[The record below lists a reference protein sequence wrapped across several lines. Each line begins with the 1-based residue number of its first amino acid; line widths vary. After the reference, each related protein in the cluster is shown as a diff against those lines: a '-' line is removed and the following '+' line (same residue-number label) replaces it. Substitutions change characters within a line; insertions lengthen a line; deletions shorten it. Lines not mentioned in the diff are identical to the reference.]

1 MWNKNLEAR
10 FILSSQRKKR
20 NLAPDSIKGIVKD
33 VIIVAAC
40 LAVIWIGLTAY
51 FGAQN
56 PFYVVSS
63 GSMYPELA
71 MYDIIVIS
79 GPAAMFDAKKFEDV
93 KIGDIIVFDRPKD
106 HDKVIVHRVVA
117 VVDDDPLTLRTKGDN
132 NQNSMVGTD
141 YPITEEEYKGTVVR
155 IGDIFGT
162 GQTHVIPQVGYI
174 TKILQPPIN
183 YIIIAVIIG
192 IMIIR
197 QIYKKDKKKLS
208 EINDSNESQPNERMD
223 QLSNDA
229 EYVEPRDFTT
239 QEKKPMKKLDA
250 ENTKSEGI
258 PEFFLDKEEEYEEKK

>member
-1 MWNKNLEAR
+1 M
-10 FILSSQRKKR
+10 
-20 NLAPDSIKGIVKD
+20 KGIIKD
-33 VIIVAAC
+33 IVIVAAC
-40 LAVIWIGLTAY
+40 VAVIWIGLTAY

-79 GPAAMFDAKKFEDV
+79 GHVSFDDV

-106 HDKVIVHRVVA
+106 HSKVIVHRVVA
-117 VVDDDPLTLRTKGDN
+117 VVDDDPKTLRTKGDN

-141 YPITEEEYKGTVVR
+141 YPITNEEYIGKVV
-155 IGDIFGT
+155 
-162 GQTHVIPQVGYI
+162 HVVPQVGFI

-197 QIYKKDKKKLS
+197 QISKNKKKALAES
-208 EINDSNESQPNERMD
+208 LEINSDLEDHDPATGEVIDSPVD
-223 QLSNDA
+223 V
-229 EYVEPRDFTT
+229 EYVEPKDFTT
-239 QEKKPMKKLDA
+239 QESKPTENSDQEKKAGDM
-250 ENTKSEGI
+250 
-258 PEFFLDKEEEYEEKK
+258 PEFFSDKEKESEEKSG

>member
-1 MWNKNLEAR
+1 M
-10 FILSSQRKKR
+10 
-20 NLAPDSIKGIVKD
+20 KGIVKD
-33 VIIVAAC
+33 IIIVAVC
-40 LAVIWIGLTAY
+40 VAVIWVGLTAY

-79 GPAAMFDAKKFEDV
+79 GHTLFEDV

-117 VVDDDPLTLRTKGDN
+117 VVDDDPKTLRTKGDN

-141 YPITEEEYKGTVVR
+141 YPITKEEYIGTVV
-155 IGDIFGT
+155 
-162 GQTHVIPQVGYI
+162 HVIPQVGFI

-192 IMIIR
+192 VMVIR
-197 QIYKKDKKKLS
+197 QIYKKDKKKLIERAKAES
-208 EINDSNESQPNERMD
+208 SMNDYNEFQSDEKIDQPTKD
-223 QLSNDA
+223 FDSIYSA
-229 EYVEPRDFTT
+229 E
-239 QEKKPMKKLDA
+239 EKKPTDKLDE
-250 ENTKSEGI
+250 ENTKSEGV
-258 PEFFLDKEEEYEEKK
+258 PEFFLDKEKESEENKE

>member
-1 MWNKNLEAR
+1 M
-10 FILSSQRKKR
+10 SSIR
-20 NLAPDSIKGIVKD
+20 GIVKD
-33 VIIVAAC
+33 IIIIATCV
-40 LAVIWIGLTAY
+40 AVIWIGLTAY

-71 MYDIIVIS
+71 MHDIIVIS
-79 GPAAMFDAKKFEDV
+79 GHAPFEDV

-132 NQNSMVGTD
+132 NQNSIVGTD
-141 YPITEEEYKGTVVR
+141 YPITEDEYKGTV
-155 IGDIFGT
+155 I
-162 GQTHVIPQVGYI
+162 HVIPQVGYI

-197 QIYKKDKKKLS
+197 QISKNKKEALVNQMKTES
-208 EINDSNESQPNERMD
+208 EIDFDELKR
-223 QLSNDA
+223 A
-229 EYVEPRDFTT
+229 EYLEPKDFTT
-239 QEKKPMKKLDA
+239 QEKKSTEKPE

-258 PEFFLDKEEEYEEKK
+258 PEFFLDKEKESEEKK

>member
-1 MWNKNLEAR
+1 M
-10 FILSSQRKKR
+10 SSIR
-20 NLAPDSIKGIVKD
+20 GIVKD
-33 VIIVAAC
+33 IIIVAVC
-40 LAVIWIGLTAY
+40 VAVIWVGLTAY

-71 MYDIIVIS
+71 MHDIIVIS
-79 GPAAMFDAKKFEDV
+79 GHALFEDV
-93 KIGDIIVFDRPKD
+93 RIGDIIVFDRPKD

-132 NQNSMVGTD
+132 NQNSIVGTD
-141 YPITEEEYKGTVVR
+141 YPITEEEYKGTV
-155 IGDIFGT
+155 I
-162 GQTHVIPQVGYI
+162 HVIPQVGYI

-197 QIYKKDKKKLS
+197 QISKNKKALTEQMKTES
-208 EINDSNESQPNERMD
+208 EIKDNNESQPNEKMD
-223 QLSNDA
+223 GDLSWLDDYKNA
-229 EYVEPRDFTT
+229 SKDFTT
-239 QEKKPMKKLDA
+239 QEKKSTEKPE

-258 PEFFLDKEEEYEEKK
+258 PEFFLDREKESEEKK

>member
-1 MWNKNLEAR
+1 M
-10 FILSSQRKKR
+10 SSIR
-20 NLAPDSIKGIVKD
+20 GIVKD
-33 VIIVAAC
+33 IIIVATC
-40 LAVIWIGLTAY
+40 VAVIWIGLTAY

-71 MYDIIVIS
+71 MHDIIVIS
-79 GPAAMFDAKKFEDV
+79 GHALFEDV

-141 YPITEEEYKGTVVR
+141 YPITEEEYKGTV
-155 IGDIFGT
+155 I
-162 GQTHVIPQVGYI
+162 HVIPQVGYI

-197 QIYKKDKKKLS
+197 QISKNKAGKHYEQVKAEPEKIEADLSWLDNYKNASK
-208 EINDSNESQPNERMD
+208 
-223 QLSNDA
+223 
-229 EYVEPRDFTT
+229 DFTT
-239 QEKKPMKKLDA
+239 QEKKSTEKPE

-258 PEFFLDKEEEYEEKK
+258 PEFFLDREKESEEKK

>member
-1 MWNKNLEAR
+1 M
-10 FILSSQRKKR
+10 SSIRGI
-20 NLAPDSIKGIVKD
+20 IKDI
-33 VIIVAAC
+33 IIVATC
-40 LAVIWIGLTAY
+40 VAVIWICLTAY

-71 MYDIIVIS
+71 KHDIIVIS
-79 GPAAMFDAKKFEDV
+79 GHALFEDV

-132 NQNSMVGTD
+132 NQNSIVGTD
-141 YPITEEEYKGTVVR
+141 YPITEEEYKGTVV
-155 IGDIFGT
+155 
-162 GQTHVIPQVGYI
+162 HVIPQVGYI

-197 QIYKKDKKKLS
+197 QISKNKAGKHYEQVKAES
-208 EINDSNESQPNERMD
+208 EINDFNESQPNEKID
-223 QLSNDA
+223 QLPKDT
-229 EYVEPRDFTT
+229 EYSELKDFTT
-239 QEKKPMKKLDA
+239 QEKKPTGKLVE
-250 ENTKSEGI
+250 ENTKSESI
-258 PEFFLDKEEEYEEKK
+258 PEFFLDREKESEEKK

>member
-1 MWNKNLEAR
+1 M
-10 FILSSQRKKR
+10 
-20 NLAPDSIKGIVKD
+20 KGIIKD
-33 VIIVAAC
+33 IVIVAAC
-40 LAVIWIGLTAY
+40 VAVIWIGLTAY

-79 GPAAMFDAKKFEDV
+79 GHVSFDDV

-106 HDKVIVHRVVA
+106 HSKVIVHRVVA
-117 VVDDDPLTLRTKGDN
+117 VVDDDPKTLRTKGDN

-141 YPITEEEYKGTVVR
+141 YPITNEEYIGKVV
-155 IGDIFGT
+155 
-162 GQTHVIPQVGYI
+162 HVVPQVGFI

-197 QIYKKDKKKLS
+197 QISKNKKKALAES
-208 EINDSNESQPNERMD
+208 LEINSDLEDHDPATGEVIDSPV
-223 QLSNDA
+223 DA
-229 EYVEPRDFTT
+229 EYVEPKDFTT
-239 QEKKPMKKLDA
+239 QESKPTENSDQEKKAGD
-250 ENTKSEGI
+250 I
-258 PEFFLDKEEEYEEKK
+258 PEFFSDKEKEFEEKK